1 MLGSRQWLGYFYFYV
16 LHVFI
21 VYFLSAVMGKL
32 KVVKS
37 TSKSSHDYNPKKQ
50 KPKRW
55 KKGHSCASNPETT
68 KFRQAAKE
76 RLFTVNAGTLLR

>member
-1 MLGSRQWLGYFYFYV
+1 
-16 LHVFI
+16 
-21 VYFLSAVMGKL
+21 MGKL
-32 KVVKS
+32 KVVKD
-37 TSKSSHDYNPKKQ
+37 KSRPSQDYKSKKQ

-76 RLFTVNAGTLLR
+76 RLFSVNTGMWVFPVMQTLENCKFLQCINWE